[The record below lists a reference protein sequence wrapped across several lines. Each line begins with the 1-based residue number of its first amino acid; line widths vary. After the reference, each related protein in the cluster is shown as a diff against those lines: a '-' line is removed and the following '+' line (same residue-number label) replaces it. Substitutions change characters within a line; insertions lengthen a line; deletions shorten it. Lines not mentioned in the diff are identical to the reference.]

1 MKTLRFFVAFVIVCC
16 TITTLTSCQS
26 KADKAVKQLGDLVT
40 RLDQAGAD
48 YQSETWQQA
57 TKEYS
62 EILSDMQ
69 KCKMSEEKRLEI
81 QQLNAKYGNLKVAAL
96 TVSADKFVASLG
108 DDGRDAVK
116 VITSNDAR
124 VFYTKETMSSYGM
137 TEKVELICHDVLSGS
152 NTNLKESMTY
162 GLNCVHIIGL
172 IGDRLFYN
180 EFESEGETMDRPIG
194 YVNIKDNSD
203 HGNLFT
209 AMDIDIAASDQLK
222 VTRPSGSEYTVSS
235 TLSDSEYRALNEKWT
250 AEEAKRNTDWLQ
262 GTWEYSG
269 YDPIAGRMVLKLV
282 IDGDYVTWYGNGRLM
297 DSGRMDI
304 DIDEQRITF
313 GRDSYMDIDTER
325 QLIYTGSRSEGT
337 RFQKSSSIV
346 ESSSSYSGGRLGGNA
361 SYGRNFNTSTEVMAY
376 VGNKFRNS
384 AGNVI
389 RVKSYGIVCNGTQIT
404 NGVRVVSFN
413 GSRAT
418 LTATSPYAHGT
429 QHFYVDASR
438 GTITDGTGDVFY
450 IQ

>member
-1 MKTLRFFVAFVIVCC
+1 MKTLRFFAAAAIVCC
-16 TITTLTSCQS
+16 TIVALTSCQS
-26 KADKAVKQLGDLVT
+26 KADKVTQRLNDLVT
-40 RLDQAGAD
+40 QLEQANAE

-57 TKEYS
+57 TKEYG

-69 KCKMSEEKRLEI
+69 KCKIPSEKRMEI
-81 QQLNAKYGNLKVAAL
+81 QQLNAKYNELKVAAL
-96 TVSADKFVASLG
+96 TISADKFVASLG

-116 VITSNDAR
+116 VITSNNAR

-152 NTNLKESMTY
+152 NTNLKKSMTY

-180 EFESEGETMDRPIG
+180 EFESEGETLDRPIG

-235 TLSDSEYRALNEKWT
+235 ALSDSEYRALNEKWD
-250 AEEAKRNTDWLQ
+250 AEEARRNTDWLQ

-269 YDPIAGRMVLKLV
+269 YDPIAGYMVLKLV
-282 IDGDYVTWYGNGRLM
+282 IDGDYATWYGNGKLM
-297 DSGRMDI
+297 DSGHLEIDPEEERISFGQYTGLDI
-304 DIDEQRITF
+304 D
-313 GRDSYMDIDTER
+313 MAR
-325 QLIYTGSRSEGT
+325 QIIYTGDRSEGT
-337 RFQKSSSIV
+337 CMRKCTGGGSSG
-346 ESSSSYSGGRLGGNA
+346 SSYSGRGSNG
-361 SYGRNFNTSTEVMAY
+361 NTSRVTTFTTSSEVMAY

-384 AGNVI
+384 SGKVI
-389 RVKSYGIVCNGTQIT
+389 RVKSYGIVCDGTQIT

-418 LTATSPYAHGT
+418 LTATSPYAQGT